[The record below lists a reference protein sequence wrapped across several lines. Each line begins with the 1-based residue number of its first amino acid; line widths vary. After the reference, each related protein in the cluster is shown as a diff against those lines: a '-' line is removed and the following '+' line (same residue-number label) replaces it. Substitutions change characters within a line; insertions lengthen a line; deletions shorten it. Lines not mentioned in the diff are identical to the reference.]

1 MNVEEL
7 VYGILGCPL
16 KEIQCK
22 SNKLKFS
29 LSFKI
34 RMYTSRKLT
43 YHLYYNHLL

>member
-34 RMYTSRKLT
+34 GIVYIQEAHMPFVL
-43 YHLYYNHLL
+43 